1 MSACESKP
9 KESLPTP
16 AWWSPLGWPLY
27 VRVVLGVVLGA
38 AVGYCFP
45 AVKNADGTL
54 VARELAFGRFSTGW
68 TTADLGSIATLYIQ
82 LLTALA
88 TPLVFFAVVEAFVRT
103 NITGRQGLKM
113 FAICLV
119 NIAFAFGIGLTIL
132 NVFQPGAAWKTDV
145 SNYFANKADE
155 PAVSADSVDDRPAE
169 TKAATNKPKGPVPE
183 LAKQVEGTS
192 LSPLAMV
199 KKYVPKSLVQPFAEN
214 TVLTVAVLA
223 ILVGAALR
231 SLKTAGDEEL
241 HPSLVAIEH
250 VIVAS
255 YQIIIKMLMWLIELA
270 PYAICLA
277 VIGVVGMVGI
287 EAFKMVGV
295 FFVTVT
301 SALCIHAFLYY
312 PLTAWLIGGKSPL
325 LYFREGIGAILTGF
339 SLNSSLAT
347 APLTLRALERLK
359 VSDSSARLSACVGT
373 NFNNDGITLYE
384 AMTALFIAQ
393 AAGMDLSLTQ
403 QITILLA
410 ALVGSMGIA
419 GIPNSGLIILSLV
432 LKAAMLPDALIDY
445 ALPIVY
451 SIDFIVARLRSAVNV
466 MGDLQVAIL
475 LDAGGSVPEAAALD
489 NEI

>member
-1 MSACESKP
+1 MSAGEAKPNEPKP
-9 KESLPTP
+9 KA
-16 AWWSPLGWPLY
+16 AWWSPLSWPLY
-27 VRVVLGVVLGA
+27 VRVVLGVMIGA
-38 AVGYCFP
+38 VIGYLFP
-45 AVKNADGTL
+45 AEMKDGVLTPR
-54 VARELAFGRFSTGW
+54 VIAIGRFSIGW
-68 TTADLGSIATLYIQ
+68 TTQDLGSIATLYIQ

-119 NIAFAFGIGLTIL
+119 NIAVAFAIGLTIL
-132 NVFQPGAAWKTDV
+132 NVFQPGAAWQSKV
-145 SNYFANKADE
+145 AAYFANNAE
-155 PAVSADSVDDRPAE
+155 PAE
-169 TKAATNKPKGPVPE
+169 TEQAEPTKPKAPASD

-241 HPSLVAIEH
+241 HPSLVATEH
-250 VIVAS
+250 VIIAG
-255 YQIIIKMLMWLIELA
+255 YQIIVKMLMWLIELA

-287 EAFKMVGV
+287 ETFKMVGV
-295 FFVTVT
+295 FFLTVT
-301 SALCIHAFLYY
+301 TALCIHAFIYY
-312 PLTAWLIGGKSPL
+312 PLSAWLIGGKSPL
-325 LYFREGIGAILTGF
+325 LYFREGVGAILTGF

-347 APLTLRALERLK
+347 VPLTLAALERLR

-393 AAGMDLSLTQ
+393 AAGMELSLTQ

-432 LKAAMLPDALIDY
+432 LKAAMLPDALIEY

-475 LDAGGSVPEAAALD
+475 LDAGGPAPEL
-489 NEI
+489 ETSGE